1 MTYADV
7 EKAREANRLKQ
18 ARHRERVKGV
28 TERGVTPQGV
38 TTHLERSWRGV
49 AKAQAEGTLEAIV
62 KGVVAK
68 GHGGLV
74 RWGCSGPLLQ
84 DVASVFLGAKALPED
99 ADVMGPMADEF
110 TDEELE
116 AHRKVRER
124 ANVLV
129 IGKLPKAQQDELYRG
144 LAQSY
149 GRRGIPIGVSDV

>member
-38 TTHLERSWRGV
+38 TTHLERSWRSV
-49 AKAQAEGTLEAIV
+49 AKAQAEGSLEAIV
-62 KGVVAK
+62 RGVVAK

-74 RWGCSGPLLQ
+74 RWGCSGPTFQ
-84 DVASVFLGAKALPED
+84 EIASVFFGAKALPAD
-99 ADVMGPMADEF
+99 ADVMGPMADEWLP
-110 TDEELE
+110 EELE

-129 IGKLPKAQQDELYRG
+129 IARLPKALQDELYRG
-144 LAQSY
+144 LQAGYSH
-149 GRRGIPIGVSDV
+149 RGE